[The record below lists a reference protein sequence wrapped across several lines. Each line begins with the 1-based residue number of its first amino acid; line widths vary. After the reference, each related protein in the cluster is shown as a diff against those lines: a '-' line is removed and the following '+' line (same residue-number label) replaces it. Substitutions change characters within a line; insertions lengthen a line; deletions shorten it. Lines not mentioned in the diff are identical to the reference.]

1 MPLPTSSFFCGITH
15 VKKILFSKMFDFEFI
30 VKKIKK
36 VTVQNDFNT
45 IEKYFWY
52 IFVYISWILS
62 DSLKSIKKFKISGNF
77 FLVVETQKLKKK
89 YFKVFLNHLWNITVL
104 VYDHTIKILNFSQVS
119 WLFYLKIKWFH
130 FFCFA
135 FQ

>member
-1 MPLPTSSFFCGITH
+1 
-15 VKKILFSKMFDFEFI
+15 MFDFEFI

-77 FLVVETQKLKKK
+77 FLVVEIQKLKKK
-89 YFKVFLNHLWNITVL
+89 ILQSVLKSPVKYYSPSVWPHYQNFKF
-104 VYDHTIKILNFSQVS
+104 
-119 WLFYLKIKWFH
+119 
-130 FFCFA
+130 
-135 FQ
+135 